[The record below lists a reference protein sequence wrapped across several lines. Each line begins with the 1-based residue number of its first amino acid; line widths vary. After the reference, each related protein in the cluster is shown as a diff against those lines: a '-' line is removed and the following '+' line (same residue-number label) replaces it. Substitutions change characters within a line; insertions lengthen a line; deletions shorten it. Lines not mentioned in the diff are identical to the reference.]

1 VQLRAHGNRPAI
13 GSEQRAANAAHLDHG
28 LEARSSHPTEVRD
41 PGRLEILYDFSRE
54 YRGVGQ
60 VVGVF
65 QGFVAEPGD
74 VEAELVAF
82 LQIFVVE
89 AAEAFGL
96 FAFVSV
102 GRVVAGDEF
111 SRSDCLRL
119 LVLSVKCLLVR
130 RS

>member
-1 VQLRAHGNRPAI
+1 MGELVQ
-13 GSEQRAANAAHLDHG
+13 
-28 LEARSSHPTEVRD
+28 
-41 PGRLEILYDFSRE
+41 GRLEILYDFSRE

-65 QGFVAEPGD
+65 QGFVAKPGD

-102 GRVVAGDEF
+102 GRVVAGDEIVEVG
-111 SRSDCLRL
+111 L
-119 LVLSVKCLLVR
+119 LERAGLEGEVLVGA
-130 RS
+130 